1 MDLLTIEEK
10 LQHFMT
16 DTMEEARNR
25 CDAALGE
32 YTAALEQIFQEH
44 QETKLRQEEL
54 EIKTETERLVRE
66 NNRRISEEQM
76 GIRRTLSRSQTE
88 LKEKLFVEVKDM
100 LERFFETQEYRYL
113 LVKQLKEALAF
124 ANGEEVVLY
133 IDPADAQEQYS
144 LEVELGAPVTV
155 SSYSFLGGTRAVIPG
170 RNILIDN
177 SFETKLAEAKEKFQ
191 LKGVTGHE

>member
-1 MDLLTIEEK
+1 MDFLTIEEK

-16 DTMEEARNR
+16 YTMEEARNH
-25 CDAALGE
+25 CDAMLGE

-44 QETKLRQEEL
+44 KERKLRQEEL
-54 EIKTETERLVRE
+54 EIKTETQRLVRE
-66 NNRRISEEQM
+66 NNKRISEEQIE
-76 GIRRTLSRSQTE
+76 IRRTLSQHQTE

-100 LERFFETQEYRYL
+100 LARFLETSEYRQL
-113 LVKQLKEALAF
+113 LIKQLKEALAF
-124 ANGEEVVLY
+124 ANGEEVILY
-133 IDPADAQEQYS
+133 IDPTDAPDQYQ

-155 SSYSFLGGTRAVIPG
+155 SNYSFLGGTRAVIPG

-191 LKGVTGHE
+191 LKGVAGHE